1 MTITNYLGNKLLDYA
16 LGKTAFTPDS
26 TLYAGLATLVD
37 SSGTITGEPGTSKG
51 YARALVVNDD
61 VATVWST
68 AAGKSKN
75 NLNSAITFSAAT
87 TDWGTLSYL
96 FLSDGSS
103 AGAGNVYCYGTLT
116 ASIAPI
122 AGVAPVV
129 SNGNLV
135 ISWV

>member
-51 YARALVVNDD
+51 YARVLVVNDD

-68 AAGKSKN
+68 AAAKSKN
-75 NLNSAITFSAAT
+75 NANSAITFGTAST
-87 TDWGTLSYL
+87 SWGTLSYL

-103 AGAGNVYCYGTLT
+103 AGAGNVYCYGTLS
-116 ASIAPI
+116 ASITPI
-122 AGVAPVV
+122 AGIAPAVTA
-129 SNGNLV
+129 GNLV
-135 ISWV
+135 ITWV